1 MKSKFLSNQLTICL
15 VCLLLVGCGNNALL
29 IRPVS
34 NQQQLKET
42 RIYRDQGLFVSDKIV
57 IIDVDGVMANSA
69 AAGLLQSGENPVSL
83 FQEKLDKA
91 RSDKNVKAVIIR
103 INSPGGTVVASD
115 LMYHALQTFKEE
127 TEIPVIAC
135 ILDVGASGAYY
146 LACACDTIIATP
158 SSTVGSIGT
167 IMQTV
172 NLAGIMFKLGIST
185 EAIKSGELKDMGTP
199 FRSLKAEERQVLTDI
214 IMHHYNTFVDVIHQN
229 RRDRGLTRDQILQL
243 ADGRVYTSDQVLE
256 NKLIDR
262 IGYPDDAIELA
273 QERAGITSAH
283 IVMYRRPVGYKPNYY
298 ASAANLTPP
307 TSLINLEI
315 PFWLRAEGPQFLYL
329 WQVGDY

>member
-1 MKSKFLSNQLTICL
+1 MTKKFGLPGILIFLSLFSLI
-15 VCLLLVGCGNNALL
+15 GCANNALL

-34 NQQQLKET
+34 SQQQLKET

-57 IIDVDGVMANSA
+57 IIDIDGVLANNA

-115 LMYHALQTFKEE
+115 LMYHALQTFKES
-127 TEIPVIAC
+127 TELPVIAC

-199 FRSLKAEERQVLTDI
+199 FRSLKAEERKVLTDI

-229 RRDRGLTRDQILQL
+229 RQNRGLTRDQILQL

-256 NKLIDR
+256 NKLIDQ

-283 IVMYRRPVGYKPNYY
+283 IVIYRRPIGYKPNYY
-298 ASAANLTPP
+298 ASAASLNPP
-307 TSLINLEI
+307 ASLINLEI

>member
-1 MKSKFLSNQLTICL
+1 MNLKCL
-15 VCLLLVGCGNNALL
+15 YSCIITGLVLLFLVGCANNALL

-42 RIYRDQGLFVSDKIV
+42 RIYRGPGLFVSDKIV
-57 IIDVDGVMANSA
+57 IIDVDGIMANKST
-69 AAGLLQSGENPVSL
+69 AGLLQSGENPVSL

-115 LMYHALQTFKEE
+115 LMYHALQTFKES
-127 TEIPVIAC
+127 TELPVIAC

-167 IMQTV
+167 ILQTV
-172 NLAGIMFKLGIST
+172 NLSGIMFKLGVST

-199 FRSLKAEERQVLTDI
+199 FRGMKTEERKVLTDI
-214 IMHHYNTFVDVIHQN
+214 IMHHYHTFVDVVHQN
-229 RRDRGLTRDQILQL
+229 RQDRGLTREQILQL
-243 ADGRVYTSDQVLE
+243 ADGRVYTSDQVLK

-262 IGYPDDAIELA
+262 IGYPDDAIKLA
-273 QERAGITSAH
+273 QERAGVTSAH

-298 ASAANLTPP
+298 ASADYLNPP

-329 WQVGDY
+329 WQVNDY

>member
-1 MKSKFLSNQLTICL
+1 MVL
-15 VCLLLVGCGNNALL
+15 VLLLLVGCGNNALL

-42 RIYRDQGLFVSDKIV
+42 RIYRGPGLLVSDKIV

-91 RSDKNVKAVIIR
+91 RSDKNVKAVIVR
-103 INSPGGTVVASD
+103 LNSPGGTVVASD
-115 LMYHALQTFKEE
+115 LMYHALKTFKEE
-127 TEIPVIAC
+127 TDIPVIAC

-172 NLAGIMFKLGIST
+172 NLSGIMFKLGIAT

-199 FRSLKAEERQVLTDI
+199 FRGLKAEERQVLTDI
-214 IMHHYNTFVDVIHQN
+214 IMHHYNAFVDVVHQN
-229 RRDRGLTRDQILQL
+229 RRDRDLTREQILRL
-243 ADGRVYTSDQVLE
+243 ADGRVYTSEQALE

-262 IGYPDDAIELA
+262 IGYPADAIELA
-273 QERAGITSAH
+273 KKSAGVSTAH
-283 IVMYRRPVGYKPNYY
+283 VVMYHRPVGYKPNYY
-298 ASAANLTPP
+298 AAADSLYPP
-307 TSLINLEI
+307 ASLINLEI
-315 PFWLRAEGPQFLYL
+315 PYWLRAEGPQFLYL

>member
-1 MKSKFLSNQLTICL
+1 MNLKFLSNPLIIC
-15 VCLLLVGCGNNALL
+15 VFLLFLVGCSNNALL

-34 NQQQLKET
+34 SQQQLKET
-42 RIYRDQGLFVSDKIV
+42 RIYRGSGLFVSDKIV
-57 IIDVDGVMANSA
+57 IIDVDGVMTNSA
-69 AAGLLQSGENPVSL
+69 SAGLLQSGENPVSL

-115 LMYHALQTFKEE
+115 LMYHALQTFKES

-167 IMQTV
+167 ILQTV
-172 NLAGIMFKLGIST
+172 NLSGIMFKLGITT

-199 FRSLKAEERQVLTDI
+199 FRSLKVEERKVLTDI
-214 IMHHYNTFVDVIHQN
+214 IMHHYHTFVDVVHQN
-229 RRDRGLTRDQILQL
+229 RQSRGLTRDQILEL
-243 ADGRVYTSDQVLE
+243 ADGRVYTSEQSLQ
-256 NKLIDR
+256 NKLIDQ
-262 IGYPDDAIELA
+262 IGYPDDAIKLA
-273 QERAGITSAH
+273 QERAGATSAH

-298 ASAANLTPP
+298 ASADYLNPP
-307 TSLINLEI
+307 TSLINIET
-315 PFWLRAEGPQFLYL
+315 PYWLRSQGPQFLYL
-329 WQVGDY
+329 WQVNDY